1 LAEKNGALSR
11 KIRSITFKALKATI
25 KGVLFYALYFVLWMF
40 IAPMAS
46 MVPSLKEVVETFVA
60 VYIVLMI
67 MGEFASGTIFQY
79 FFAAAKELFIIGY
92 LIVSLNGGLVG
103 GSFQNINFVLDIRF
117 LLMFAVLLGS
127 LGFAKTVLQA
137 INYVSEK
144 AEYTKN

>member
-1 LAEKNGALSR
+1 MAEKNGALSR

>member
-1 LAEKNGALSR
+1 LDEKNGTISR

-79 FFAAAKELFIIGY
+79 FFAAAKELFIIGF